1 MPFMR
6 VAVAGYPFYLGESM
20 IGRLCMGIRIGIAVT
35 KRLKAHQ
42 DRKELMESL
51 LVAFGDGKITENEW
65 VIVGGKLGVFDVED

>member
-1 MPFMR
+1 
-6 VAVAGYPFYLGESM
+6 M
-20 IGRLCMGIRIGIAVT
+20 IGRLCMGVRIGIAVA